1 LVILSDNN
9 AFDFVSKYYDY
20 LFKDVPVLFCGIN
33 NYNKT
38 ILDKLPLKEVSG
50 VAEEVDIE
58 KNFELISK
66 LHPNLKNLLIINDKS
81 ITGLAVKKDLNPIIE
96 KYSKKFNIEY
106 TDNLEISDLKDK
118 VSELEKGDSA
128 ILFVLLFKDTTG
140 KYFTYKQSFEEVRKV
155 SQVPIYGLWDFYLN
169 SGMVGGL
176 LTSAIAQGDTVSKMA
191 LDVLNGKDIKD
202 IPVVEKSPNL

>member
-1 LVILSDNN
+1 MGAGIARLKTR
-9 AFDFVSKYYDY
+9 A
-20 LFKDVPVLFCGIN
+20 KDAPILFCGIN

-176 LTSAIAQGDTVSKMA
+176 LTSAVAQGETVSKMA
-191 LDVLNGKDIKD
+191 LEVLNGKDIKD
-202 IPVVEKSPNL
+202 IPVLEKELKTNN